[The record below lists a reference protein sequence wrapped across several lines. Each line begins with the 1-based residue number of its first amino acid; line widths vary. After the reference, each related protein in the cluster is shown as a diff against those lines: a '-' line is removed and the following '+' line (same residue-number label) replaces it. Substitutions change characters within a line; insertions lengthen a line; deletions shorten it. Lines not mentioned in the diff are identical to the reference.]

1 MSYDLAVVGAGILGL
16 GHALAAVKRGL
27 RVVVLERDA
36 QPNGASIRNFGL
48 VTITGQDSGA
58 IRSRALA
65 SRQIWL
71 DVAGKAGIEAIHR
84 GVLVAAQR
92 QEAMAVLE
100 SYAGT
105 GDGDGCALLTP
116 AMVEK
121 RQPQLDAAR
130 LAGGL
135 YSPYELRVESRDALP
150 KLIRYLAEQGVKFRF
165 STHVAAVE
173 PGLVRTAAG
182 DIAAGRIVVCS
193 GDDLTGLFAERI
205 AARSVQRC
213 KLQMLRLADPG
224 FRLSSAILSDLSLI
238 RYGGFAGRPEA
249 AALKAR
255 LFAEQKEELA
265 NGVHLIVAQGAD
277 GSLVIGDSHHY
288 GETPDPFSSEVVD
301 RLIVDEFERLFGRRD
316 LAVVARWT
324 GTYASSSVAS
334 FVDAPHADIRLAMV
348 TSGVGASTGFAI
360 GEETVADLFG

>member
-1 MSYDLAVVGAGILGL
+1 
-16 GHALAAVKRGL
+16 
-27 RVVVLERDA
+27 
-36 QPNGASIRNFGL
+36 
-48 VTITGQDSGA
+48 
-58 IRSRALA
+58 
-65 SRQIWL
+65 
-71 DVAGKAGIEAIHR
+71 
-84 GVLVAAQR
+84 
-92 QEAMAVLE
+92 
-100 SYAGT
+100 
-105 GDGDGCALLTP
+105 
-116 AMVEK
+116 
-121 RQPQLDAAR
+121 
-130 LAGGL
+130 
-135 YSPYELRVESRDALP
+135 DALP

-265 NGVHLIVAQGAD
+265 N
-277 GSLVIGDSHHY
+277 
-288 GETPDPFSSEVVD
+288 
-301 RLIVDEFERLFGRRD
+301 
-316 LAVVARWT
+316 
-324 GTYASSSVAS
+324 
-334 FVDAPHADIRLAMV
+334 
-348 TSGVGASTGFAI
+348 
-360 GEETVADLFG
+360 